1 MRLRTM
7 TQADIPAGMRLK
19 EISGWNQ
26 TAQDWQRFLNASP
39 DGCFIVEADSR
50 VVGTA
55 TTVPYED
62 KFAWIGMVLVD
73 PEYQGRGIGTRLLQK
88 TIAYLD
94 EITMPTMKLDATP
107 LGKPIYKKLGFVT
120 EYEIERLILTRNPE
134 QPSNVLRTPMQSGIS
149 NADLEIVTARD
160 RELFGA
166 DRGDLLKSLHKEA
179 PELTSAVL
187 NNGDV
192 RGYVFGRKGSFADHI
207 GPLMATDAGA
217 CRDLVTVF
225 LRRSARESLIVDCL
239 KSQSFAGDLLRQ
251 HGFRYSRPLTRM
263 FRGDNRFPGQ
273 QSELCAI
280 LGPEFG

>member
-39 DGCFIVEADSR
+39 NGCFIAELDSR
-50 VVGTA
+50 AVGTA
-55 TTVPYED
+55 TTVPYEN

-73 PEYQGRGIGTRLLQK
+73 PEYRGRGIGTRLLQK
-88 TIAYLD
+88 TITYLD
-94 EITMPTMKLDATP
+94 EIIMPTMKLDATP
-107 LGKPIYKKLGFVT
+107 LGQPLYEKLGFVT

-134 QPSNVLRTPMQSGIS
+134 QLSNFPLAPMQSGIS
-149 NADLEIVTARD
+149 NADLEIVAARD

-166 DRGDLLKSLHKEA
+166 DRGDLLKSLHREA

-192 RGYVFGRKGSFADHI
+192 QGYVFGRKGSFADHI
-207 GPLMATDAGA
+207 GPLMATDAET
-217 CRDLVTVF
+217 CRELVTAF
-225 LRRSARESLIVDCL
+225 LQGSARENLIVDCL
-239 KSQSFAGDLLRQ
+239 ISHSFAGGLLRE

-263 FRGDNRFPGQ
+263 FRGDNRFPGEHG
-273 QSELCAI
+273 ELCAI

>member
-26 TAQDWQRFLNASP
+26 TAEDWRRFLKASP
-39 DGCFIVEADSR
+39 NGCFVAEVDSR

-73 PEYQGRGIGTRLLQK
+73 LEYRGRGIGTRLLQK

-94 EITMPTMKLDATP
+94 EVAMPTMKLDATP
-107 LGKPIYKKLGFVT
+107 LGKPLYEKLGFGS
-120 EYEIERLILTRNPE
+120 EYEIERLILTRGPE
-134 QPSNVLRTPMQSGIS
+134 QLSNFPLTPRQSRIS
-149 NADLEIVTARD
+149 DADLETVISRD

-166 DRGDLLKSLHKEA
+166 DRGDLLKSLHREA
-179 PELTSAVL
+179 PELVSVVI
-187 NNGDV
+187 NDGEV
-192 RGYVFGRKGSFADHI
+192 RGYVFGRMGSFADHM
-207 GPLMATDAGA
+207 GPLMATDAET
-217 CRDLVTVF
+217 CRELVAAF
-225 LRRSARESLIVDCL
+225 LQGSGRENLIVDCL
-239 KSQSFAGDLLRQ
+239 MSHGFAGGLLRER
-251 HGFRYSRPLTRM
+251 GFRYSRPLTRM
-263 FRGDNRFPGQ
+263 FRGNNRFPGEQ
-273 QSELCAI
+273 GVLCAI